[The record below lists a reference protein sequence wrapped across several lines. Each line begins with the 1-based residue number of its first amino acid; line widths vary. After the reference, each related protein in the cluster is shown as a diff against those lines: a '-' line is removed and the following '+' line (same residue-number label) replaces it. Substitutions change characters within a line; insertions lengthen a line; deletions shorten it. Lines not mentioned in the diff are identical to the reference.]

1 MVLNKYREN
10 VKGYLEAIV
19 RPLVKVGVTPNMIT
33 VVGLLLSLLSAYL
46 FYLREPRL
54 AALVLLIGSLID
66 ALDGTLARLTGKV
79 SRFGAFLDST
89 SDRISDGF
97 VLFGVA
103 LGGLA
108 DWRIAFLTFMGA
120 YLVSYERCRA
130 ELAGS
135 GKLAVG
141 IAERAERLL
150 VLIAFSLAGAEYVK
164 YGVYLVGILA
174 WITVFQRMWA
184 AYQRLK

>member
-1 MVLNKYREN
+1 MVLNRYREN
-10 VKGYLEAIV
+10 VRGYLEAIV
-19 RPLVKVGVTPNMIT
+19 KPLAKAGVTPNTVT
-33 VVGLLLSLLSAYL
+33 VVGLILSLLSAYL
-46 FYLREPRL
+46 FYLREPRI
-54 AALVLLIGSLID
+54 AGLVLLLGSLID
-66 ALDGTLARLTGKV
+66 ALDGTLARMTGKV

-97 VLFGVA
+97 VLFGIA
-103 LGGLA
+103 LGNLA
-108 DWRIAFLTFMGA
+108 DWRVAFLTFMGA
-120 YLVSYERCRA
+120 YLVSYERCRG

-150 VLIAFSLAGAEYVK
+150 ILIAFSLAGAKYVK

-174 WITVFQRMWA
+174 WITVFQRMWVV
-184 AYQRLK
+184 YQRLK

>member
-10 VKGYLEAIV
+10 VRGYLEAIV
-19 RPLVKVGVTPNMIT
+19 RPLAKAGVTPNT
-33 VVGLLLSLLSAYL
+33 VTVAGLMLSLISAYL
-46 FYLREPRL
+46 FYLREARL
-54 AALVLLIGSLID
+54 AALVLILGSLID

-89 SDRISDGF
+89 SDRVSDGF
-97 VLFGVA
+97 VLFGIA

-108 DWRIAFLTFMGA
+108 DWRVSFLTFMGS

-135 GKLAVG
+135 GKLSVG

-150 VLIAFSLAGAEYVK
+150 ILMAFSLVGAEYVK

-174 WITVFQRMWA
+174 WITVFQRMWT
-184 AYQRLK
+184 AYHRLR